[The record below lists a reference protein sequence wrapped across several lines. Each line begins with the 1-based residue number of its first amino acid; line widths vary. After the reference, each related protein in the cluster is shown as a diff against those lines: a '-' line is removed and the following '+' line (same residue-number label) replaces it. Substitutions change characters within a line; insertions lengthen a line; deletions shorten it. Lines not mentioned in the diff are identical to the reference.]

1 MPRKPAHLTVQ
12 REDIL
17 KAAALVFQQR
27 GYHGATMAEIAIQV
41 GLTAGSLYHHF
52 SGGKQDLLVAVL
64 NEGLDVMLLRIDRI
78 MQQPTRPAEM
88 LRQMIEAHIVGV
100 TENVA
105 AGAAMVFESRTL
117 LEIPAAREAF
127 IRRRDSFERCYQQV
141 IERGIGCGDFRAVD
155 VPIFTKTLLGAHNW
169 VSVWYHPGRR
179 LDGEGIAAR
188 MADTWLAALRP

>member
-1 MPRKPAHLTVQ
+1 MPRKPAHQTVG
-12 REDIL
+12 RRAIL
-17 KAAALVFQQR
+17 KAAAVVFQQR
-27 GYHGATMAEIAIQV
+27 GYHGATMAEIAVQV

-52 SGGKQDLLVAVL
+52 PGGKQDLLVAVL
-64 NEGLDVMLLRIDRI
+64 NEGLDAMLEQVEAI
-78 MQQPTRPAEM
+78 MRQPIRPAEM
-88 LRQMIEAHIVGV
+88 LRQMVQAQIVGV

-127 IRRRDSFERCYQQV
+127 LRRRDTFERCYQQV
-141 IERGIGCGDFRAVD
+141 IERGIACGDFRPVD

-169 VSVWYHPGRR
+169 VSVWYRPSGR
-179 LDGEGIAAR
+179 LSGAEIAAQ